1 MADEDPQHSYLTYAP
16 PPRQALIR
24 LDWFVAMAFPTV
36 MIIVAAFWAPRSEAM
51 FRDFR
56 LSLSD
61 MTIFTL
67 AVLRWVRN
75 GRIWMRMCLGSLLLP
90 FMLTQIDQFMPPAL
104 KPGVT
109 KRLGRTLLVAA
120 PSVIVFLWI
129 VLGLVAPTVQLIN
142 AVAGPKR

>member
-1 MADEDPQHSYLTYAP
+1 MADEDPQLSYLTCAP
-16 PPRQALIR
+16 PRRQALIR
-24 LDWFVAMAFPTV
+24 LDWFVAMAFPTA
-36 MIIVAAFWAPRSEAM
+36 MIIVAAFWAPRAEAM

-56 LSLSD
+56 LSLSA
-61 MTIFTL
+61 MAVFTL

-90 FMLTQIDQFMPPAL
+90 FMLTQVDQFMPPGL

-120 PSVIVFLWI
+120 PSIIVFFWL
-129 VLGLVAPTVQLIN
+129 VLGLVVPMVQLIN